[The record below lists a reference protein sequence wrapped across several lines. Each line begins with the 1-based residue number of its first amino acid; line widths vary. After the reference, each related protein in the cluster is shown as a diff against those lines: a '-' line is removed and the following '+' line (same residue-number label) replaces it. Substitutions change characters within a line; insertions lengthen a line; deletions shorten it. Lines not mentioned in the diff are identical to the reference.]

1 MATEPVVDGENV
13 IWEILYAMLLSII
26 NRIER
31 YLFFLKQTP
40 KRSFHEIFQMSDP
53 EEKICSITM
62 MGAGGIRSS
71 LQKGDVSFK
80 KIRIEYFK
88 KFNSIYF

>member
-13 IWEILYAMLLSII
+13 IWEILYAMLLLII

-31 YLFFLKQTP
+31 FLFILKETL
-40 KRSFHEIFQMSDP
+40 KRSSHEIFKITNP

-71 LQKGDVSFK
+71 LQKGDVS
-80 KIRIEYFK
+80 
-88 KFNSIYF
+88 